1 MNVLPA
7 HFLFRGGIHPPDAKV
22 ATAALPLRDLPL
34 PARLVVSTA
43 QHLGAPATPCVA
55 AGDRVAAGQLIAKAS
70 GFLSAAVHAPAA
82 GTIAA
87 IQEAPTPTGRA
98 AMAIVIDTDPAA
110 PTGEPPFAPLPGP
123 PGPL

>member
-1 MNVLPA
+1 MNVSPA
-7 HFLFRGGIHPPDAKV
+7 PFLFRGGIHPPDAKA

-87 IQEAPTPTGRA
+87 IQEAPTPTGRSA
-98 AMAIVIDTDPAA
+98 VAIVIDTDPAA
-110 PTGEPPFAPLPGP
+110 PAS
-123 PGPL
+123 